1 MPITDLKSLQDH
13 LQEALEIEHATI
25 PPYLCALYSIP
36 EGTNREAASV
46 IRSVVMEEMLHMIL
60 VANVM
65 NAVGRKPVLAT
76 PGFIKPYPG
85 PLPHSDDSFSVELLP
100 FSERALNIF
109 LKIERPAKA
118 GAPPQPDRFHT
129 IGQFYEAIEEA
140 LTRLT
145 DKLGP
150 SKVFTGVEAD
160 QVPPGRWYYGG
171 GGKVVP
177 VIDLESAL
185 RALKEVT
192 DEGEGLDHTIW
203 DGDKTQELAH
213 YFRFA
218 ELRAQRCF
226 LPEDTEKSGPSGP
239 DLPVD
244 FDAVAPMRPNPRSDD
259 YRAHPAIY
267 RQMIKGNRI
276 YTRLLRQLQ
285 AAFTGTPD
293 ALRDAV
299 PIMYEFRYQAEAL
312 MRIPSPLSP
321 GTTVG
326 PSFEFDQN
334 A

>member
-1 MPITDLKSLQDH
+1 MPITDLHSLQDH

-25 PPYLCALYSIP
+25 PPYLCALFSIP
-36 EGTNREAASV
+36 DGSNHAAASI

-65 NAVGRKPVLAT
+65 NAVGRKPVLAEA
-76 PGFIKPYPG
+76 GFIKPYPA
-85 PLPHSDDSFSVELLP
+85 PLPHSDDSFTVELLP
-100 FSERALNIF
+100 FSERALDIF

-145 DKLGP
+145 NEMGP
-150 SKVFTGVEAD
+150 AKVFTGIEAD

-171 GGKVVP
+171 GGEVVP
-177 VIDLESAL
+177 VTNLESAL

-203 DGDKTQELAH
+203 DGDKSQELAH

-226 LPEDTEKSGPSGP
+226 LPEDTERSGPSGP
-239 DLPVD
+239 ELPVD
-244 FDAVAPMRPNPRSDD
+244 FGAVAPMRPNPRSDD
-259 YRAHPAIY
+259 YRAHPDIH
-267 RQMIKGNRI
+267 RQMVKGNRI
-276 YTRLLRQLQ
+276 YTRLLQQLQ

-299 PIMYEFRYQAEAL
+299 AIMYEFRYQAEAL

-334 A
+334 G

>member
-1 MPITDLKSLQDH
+1 
-13 LQEALEIEHATI
+13 
-25 PPYLCALYSIP
+25 
-36 EGTNREAASV
+36 
-46 IRSVVMEEMLHMIL
+46 
-60 VANVM
+60 
-65 NAVGRKPVLAT
+65 
-76 PGFIKPYPG
+76 
-85 PLPHSDDSFSVELLP
+85 
-100 FSERALNIF
+100 
-109 LKIERPAKA
+109 
-118 GAPPQPDRFHT
+118 
-129 IGQFYEAIEEA
+129 
-140 LTRLT
+140 
-145 DKLGP
+145 
-150 SKVFTGVEAD
+150 VFTGKEAE

-171 GGKVVP
+171 GGEVVP

-192 DEGEGLDHTIW
+192 DEGEGLDHSLW
-203 DGDKTQELAH
+203 DGDKTPELAH

-218 ELRAQRCF
+218 ELLSQRRYRDD
-226 LPEDTEKSGPSGP
+226 DTEQSGPSGP
-239 DLPVD
+239 ELPVD
-244 FDAVAPMRPNPRSDD
+244 FGVVEPMRPNPKSGD
-259 YRAHPAIY
+259 YRAHPDIY
-267 RQMIKGNRI
+267 RQMVKGNRI

>member
-1 MPITDLKSLQDH
+1 MPITDLRSLQDH
-13 LQEALEIEHATI
+13 LQDALELEHATI

-46 IRSVVMEEMLHMIL
+46 IRSVVMEEMLHMVL

-65 NAVGRKPVLAT
+65 NAVGRTPVLAK
-76 PGFIKPYPG
+76 PGFIKPYPA

-100 FSERALNIF
+100 FSERALDVF
-109 LKIERPAKA
+109 LKIERPAKV

-129 IGQFYEAIEEA
+129 IGQFYEAVEEA

-145 DKLGP
+145 KELGP
-150 SKVFTGVEAD
+150 STVFTGNEAY
-160 QVPPGRWYYGG
+160 QIPPGRWYYGG
-171 GGKVVP
+171 GGEVVP
-177 VIDLESAL
+177 VKDLESAL
-185 RALKEVT
+185 LALREVT

-203 DGDKTQELAH
+203 DGDKGRELAH

-226 LPEDTEKSGPSGP
+226 LPEDSEASGPSGP

-244 FDAVAPMRPNPRSDD
+244 FDVVAPMRPNPRSDD
-259 YRAHPAIY
+259 YRAHPEIH
-267 RQMIKGNRI
+267 RQMMKGNRI

-312 MRIPSPLSP
+312 MRIPSPLSR

-326 PSFEFDQN
+326 PSFEFDHN

>member
-1 MPITDLKSLQDH
+1 MRITDLHSLQDH

-36 EGTNREAASV
+36 EGSNREAASV

-65 NAVGRKPVLAT
+65 NAVGRKPVLAK
-76 PGFIKPYPG
+76 PGFIKPYPT
-85 PLPHSDDSFSVELLP
+85 PLPHSDDSFTVELLP
-100 FSERALNIF
+100 FSERALDIF
-109 LKIERPAKA
+109 LKIERPAKV
-118 GAPPQPDRFHT
+118 GAPPQSNRFHT
-129 IGQFYEAIEEA
+129 LGQFYEAIEKA
-140 LTRLT
+140 LTDLT
-145 DKLGP
+145 KELGP
-150 SKVFTGVEAD
+150 SKVFTGIEAD
-160 QVPPGRWYYGG
+160 QVPAGRWYYGG
-171 GGKVVP
+171 GGEVVP
-177 VIDLESAL
+177 VTNLESAL

-192 DEGEGLDHTIW
+192 DQGEGLDHTIW
-203 DGDKTQELAH
+203 DGDKRQELAH

-239 DLPVD
+239 ELPVD

-259 YRAHPAIY
+259 YRAHPDIY

-276 YTRLLRQLQ
+276 YTRLLQQLQ
-285 AAFTGTPD
+285 AAFTGAPD